1 MVETDNGIMKIIFLD
16 IDGVLNHEAFY
27 KERFEKRYE
36 EGAMSYPHSE
46 IDPKSVE
53 NLNTLIKET
62 GAKVVISSTWR
73 HSGLE
78 YCKDVLEFHG
88 FKGEIID
95 ITPSSRCGMC
105 VRGNEI
111 LSWIKDN
118 EKKIGQRYYNFTEYV
133 IFDDDSDMLY
143 RQRNNFLL
151 IDRFVGLTKG
161 NVFRAKK
168 ILNNGKIKD
177 TGEL

>member
-1 MVETDNGIMKIIFLD
+1 VKIIFLD

-36 EGAMSYPHSE
+36 EGAMPHPHSE

-62 GAKVVISSTWR
+62 DAKVVISSTWR

-88 FKGEIID
+88 FNGEIID
-95 ITPSSRCGMC
+95 ITPSHQSRF
-105 VRGNEI
+105 RGLEI
-111 LSWIKDN
+111 LDWVKTN
-118 EKKIGQRYYNFTEYV
+118 EKLIGERYFNFTEYV
-133 IFDDDSDMLY
+133 ILDDDSDMLY
-143 RQRNNFLL
+143 WQRNNFML
-151 IDRFVGLTKG
+151 IDRFVGLTMG
-161 NVFRAKK
+161 DVFRAKR
-168 ILNNGKIKD
+168 ILNNGKILNI
-177 TGEL
+177 GEL

>member
-1 MVETDNGIMKIIFLD
+1 MKIIFLD

-36 EGAMSYPHSE
+36 EGAIEYPYSE
-46 IDPKSVE
+46 IDPRSVE
-53 NLNTLIKET
+53 NLNNLIEET

-78 YCKDVLEFHG
+78 YCKNVLEFHG

-105 VRGNEI
+105 KRGNEI
-111 LSWIKDN
+111 NKWIEDN
-118 EKKIGQRYYNFTEYV
+118 ATLVGPRHKFTEYV
-133 IFDDDSDMLY
+133 ILDDDSDMLY
-143 RQRNNFLL
+143 WQRNNFLL
-151 IDRFVGLTKG
+151 IDRFVGLTMG
-161 NVFRAKK
+161 SVFQAKK
-168 ILNNGKIKD
+168 ILNGGKVLSIE
-177 TGEL
+177 EL